1 MRSVPVGYVGLRVLG
16 LAREQCKE
24 RAWGKD
30 MEPYAGI
37 VVCEALE
44 VERDGREGIDKA
56 DELPQDF

>member
-16 LAREQCKE
+16 LVREQCKE
-24 RAWGKD
+24 QAWRKD
-30 MEPYAGI
+30 MEPFAGI

-44 VERDGREGIDKA
+44 VERDRREGIDKA